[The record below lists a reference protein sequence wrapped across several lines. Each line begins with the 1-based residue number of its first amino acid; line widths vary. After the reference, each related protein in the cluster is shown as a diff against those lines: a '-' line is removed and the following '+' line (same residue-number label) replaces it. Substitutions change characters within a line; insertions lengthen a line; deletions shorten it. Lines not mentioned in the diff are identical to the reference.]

1 MNYANSSHALRA
13 LLELSEGE
21 QESKRGRITKFSTMI
36 HASPLGLNYNLVE
49 VTGDN
54 GCRYLVQALWEKT
67 DSIIKKTVR
76 NDELLA
82 RTAEKLELSIRG
94 FG

>member
-1 MNYANSSHALRA
+1 LKYANSTHSLRA

-36 HASPLGLNYNLVE
+36 HLTFGVELLLVE
-49 VTGDN
+49 GTGDN
-54 GCRYLVQALWEKT
+54 GCRYLLQALWEKT
-67 DSIIKKTVR
+67 DSTIKKPVR
-76 NDELLA
+76 NDELVA
-82 RTAEKLELSIRG
+82 RTAEKLELLIRG